1 MVHGSDVD
9 TMRHTILKIY
19 FTGQIDLA
27 IFHDFVVLRPCGGTS
42 VVLHFSVLV
51 LIDVISGYSPD
62 VSPRLRVLAHHNDV
76 TR

>member
-9 TMRHTILKIY
+9 TMRHTELKIY
-19 FTGQIDLA
+19 FTGQIDLT

-51 LIDVISGYSPD
+51 LIDVISGHSPD

>member
-1 MVHGSDVD
+1 MVYGSDVD
-9 TMRHTILKIY
+9 TMRHTVLKIY
-19 FTGQIDLA
+19 VSGQVDMA

-42 VVLHFSVLV
+42 VVLHLSVLV

-62 VSPRLRVLAHHNDV
+62 VSPRLRVLAHHYDV